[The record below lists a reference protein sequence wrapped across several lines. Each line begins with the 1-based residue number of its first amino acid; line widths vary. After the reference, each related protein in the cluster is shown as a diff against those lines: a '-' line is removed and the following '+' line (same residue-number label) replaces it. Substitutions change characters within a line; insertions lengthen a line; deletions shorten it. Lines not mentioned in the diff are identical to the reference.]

1 MFDFKTIIKDFP
13 ILNRKINEKK
23 LIYFDNA
30 ATSQKPKVVID
41 ALSNFYSNTNANIHR
56 GVHTLSMEST
66 YLYDEAKDK
75 IAEFINAP
83 NSNSIIFTR
92 GTTESLNLIAD
103 SWGQS
108 NLKEPDNIVI
118 TELEHHSNIVPWQEL
133 IKKTKSKLKYIP
145 INSDGTLNLSNI
157 NNIITKN
164 TKLVSMTHV
173 SNGIGTINNIKE
185 IIKIAKSVGAITII
199 DAAQSAPHMPLDV
212 ADLDCDFL
220 TFSGHKMLAPTG
232 IGVLYGKK
240 EILEAMPPYQKG
252 GDMILEVTF
261 DKSTWNEIPF
271 KFEAGTPNIAGAIG
285 LSAATKY
292 LMERMFTQ
300 FEQDYPQ
307 TKFRIVRYGNVLYST
322 GSVLCIW
329 KDKLQNGEEI
339 IITDPNA
346 TRYFWTLD
354 QAVDLIFDCME
365 NATNSQ
371 FHFPSMKSMSMGN
384 LLDAMAEKYLPEGKE
399 LKVKT
404 IGLQVGENL
413 HEKISEDGL
422 YSNEAEQF
430 TIEEIKELI

>member
-285 LSAATKY
+285 LSAAVKY
-292 LMERMFTQ
+292 LMEIGMQNIR
-300 FEQDYPQ
+300 EHEIEI
-307 TKFRIVRYGNVLYST
+307 TKY
-322 GSVLCIW
+322 
-329 KDKLQNGEEI
+329 
-339 IITDPNA
+339 A
-346 TRYFWTLD
+346 
-354 QAVDLIFDCME
+354 
-365 NATNSQ
+365 
-371 FHFPSMKSMSMGN
+371 
-384 LLDAMAEKYLPEGKE
+384 
-399 LKVKT
+399 
-404 IGLQVGENL
+404 
-413 HEKISEDGL
+413 
-422 YSNEAEQF
+422 YSNLMNINGIEILGPENIDIRAGLISFNIPDIHPHDLGTFLDSKGIAIRTGHHCAMPLIKKLGSHSSARASFYIYNTNHEIDKF
-430 TIEEIKELI
+430 TTEINNSIKYFNNV